1 MGKTYGFFNEVLG
14 SRMSELIHIDHA
26 DGLTRSYSAATN
38 WGGLVFPCGQVPYQ
52 EDGSVPVGIKLQTIQ
67 CLENLSAALAH
78 ANSSIHNLLQ
88 VTVFLSDQKDFDEY
102 DSAWREFFGTS
113 KLPPRTTVF
122 VSGFRGEK
130 RIEISSIAT
139 KKEI

>member
-1 MGKTYGFFNEVLG
+1 MGKTYGYFDEVLG

-26 DGLTRSYSAATN
+26 DGVARSYSAATN

-52 EDGSVPVGIKLQTIQ
+52 ADGSVPVGIKLQTIQ
-67 CLENLSAALAH
+67 CLKNLAAALDH
-78 ANSSIHNLLQ
+78 ANSSIQNLLQ
-88 VTVFLSDQKDFDEY
+88 VTVFLSDQKDFDDY
-102 DSAWREFFGTS
+102 DSAWREFFKS
-113 KLPPRTTVF
+113 SNLPPRTTVF

-139 KKEI
+139 KNEN

>member
-1 MGKTYGFFNEVLG
+1 MGKTDGYLNEVLG

-26 DGLTRSYSAATN
+26 DGVGRSYPAATN

-52 EDGSVPVGIKLQTIQ
+52 KDGSVPAGIKLQTIQ
-67 CLENLSAALAH
+67 CLENLSAALEH

-88 VTVFLSDQKDFDEY
+88 VTVFLSDQKDFDDY
-102 DSAWREFFGTS
+102 DSAWREFFQS
-113 KLPPRTTVF
+113 SNLPPRTTVF

-139 KKEI
+139 KKEV